1 MPEILAYAREVS
13 QHSNRDPHEKRKS
26 PCEGRN
32 VTYVTGGTYRG
43 CTHSHHHRKQ
53 AASKQLLQG
62 LTQEISNTLKNNYLS
77 MTGREVMADM
87 AKRGFDFKT
96 YSNPLASVHTVLKRL
111 VKAGK
116 VKVVPREKGKK
127 EYQWE
132 RSILD
137 VLETLKNLGEVKLPK

>member
-1 MPEILAYAREVS
+1 
-13 QHSNRDPHEKRKS
+13 
-26 PCEGRN
+26 
-32 VTYVTGGTYRG
+32 
-43 CTHSHHHRKQ
+43 
-53 AASKQLLQG
+53 
-62 LTQEISNTLKNNYLS
+62 